1 MRLVTAPTVINA
13 LKAAL
18 DAAPDDDAIRRH
30 LADLLVAEGR
40 AAEALGYY
48 EESLRTH
55 SDDTDLRRAA
65 ALAARLCGRAEDAE
79 SHERAAGGS
88 IDTGN
93 IQGALALADG
103 VVDSTDA
110 RRDGIPELTLADVGG
125 LDHVKARLSAAFL
138 APAADPGLSAYYGKS
153 LRGGLLLYGPPGCGK
168 TYTARALAGEL
179 GARFHP
185 VGVNDVLDM
194 WLGESERKLHELF
207 EAARDAAPALLF
219 LDEVDALGRKRSQI
233 PGAGRNAVSQLLT
246 ELDGVSTDNEGLFV
260 LAATNHPWDVDMA
273 LRRPGRLDRMVF
285 VPPPDARERAKVLAL
300 HLRTRPTRNLDL
312 LEVAAGLNGF
322 SGADLAHL
330 CEGAAE
336 IAMAEAM
343 RTGDRRPISQDHL
356 VAAARETR
364 PSTQP
369 WFDIAQ
375 NVARFAGPGGE
386 YDEMLA
392 HMRHLD
398 ML

>member
-110 RRDGIPELTLADVGG
+110 RRDGIP
-125 LDHVKARLSAAFL
+125 AAH
-138 APAADPGLSAYYGKS
+138 S
-153 LRGGLLLYGPPGCGK
+153 C
-168 TYTARALAGEL
+168 
-179 GARFHP
+179 
-185 VGVNDVLDM
+185 
-194 WLGESERKLHELF
+194 
-207 EAARDAAPALLF
+207 
-219 LDEVDALGRKRSQI
+219 
-233 PGAGRNAVSQLLT
+233 
-246 ELDGVSTDNEGLFV
+246 
-260 LAATNHPWDVDMA
+260 
-273 LRRPGRLDRMVF
+273 
-285 VPPPDARERAKVLAL
+285 
-300 HLRTRPTRNLDL
+300 
-312 LEVAAGLNGF
+312 
-322 SGADLAHL
+322 
-330 CEGAAE
+330 
-336 IAMAEAM
+336 
-343 RTGDRRPISQDHL
+343 
-356 VAAARETR
+356 
-364 PSTQP
+364 
-369 WFDIAQ
+369 
-375 NVARFAGPGGE
+375 
-386 YDEMLA
+386 
-392 HMRHLD
+392 
-398 ML
+398 